1 MSRIL
6 QFSNNNYAHDNNV
19 LSFFAFRSD
28 FVYDLFEHMSVS
40 DQGGGG
46 KRPTM
51 MGKRGGKPSRKKTTV
66 SSQFKVSTLM
76 NHAIAGFNS
85 GGLSS
90 AKGEGGRGE
99 GAFGI
104 SAVRP
109 QTDPLQLLCYSS
121 APPPTIRKFSH

>member
-1 MSRIL
+1 MNKQVMSRIL

-19 LSFFAFRSD
+19 LFLFFFAFRSD

-76 NHAIAGFNS
+76 NHAISGFYL
-85 GGLSS
+85 GG
-90 AKGEGGRGE
+90 GG
-99 GAFGI
+99 I
-104 SAVRP
+104 
-109 QTDPLQLLCYSS
+109 
-121 APPPTIRKFSH
+121 

>member
-1 MSRIL
+1 ML
-6 QFSNNNYAHDNNV
+6 MMMMF
-19 LSFFAFRSD
+19 FFAFRSD

-76 NHAIAGFNS
+76 NLQLQDFIWGDRV
-85 GGLSS
+85 
-90 AKGEGGRGE
+90 GEGGGHLNPSE
-99 GAFGI
+99 
-104 SAVRP
+104 
-109 QTDPLQLLCYSS
+109 Y
-121 APPPTIRKFSH
+121 